1 MEAIILSK
9 EQFEELVAKMNE
21 VLEKLNSK
29 TTPKQEV
36 FLDNEE
42 FIKTMKISRRTAQTW
57 RDEGKISF
65 SQVGNKIYYKLSDV
79 EKTMQDHYNKSF
91 AKK

>member
-9 EQFEELVAKMNE
+9 DQYEALVANMNE
-21 VLEKLNSK
+21 ALEKLNSK
-29 TTPKQEV
+29 TAPKQEV

>member
-9 EQFEELVAKMNE
+9 EQFDSLISKINE
-21 VLEKLNSK
+21 IHEKLNAM
-29 TTPKQEV
+29 TPPKQEV

-42 FIKTMKISRRTAQTW
+42 LIAMLKISRRTAQTW

-65 SQVGNKIYYKLSDV
+65 SQVGSKIYYKLSDV
-79 EKTMQDHYNKSF
+79 EKTMQDLYNKSF

>member
-1 MEAIILSK
+1 MIPLHFTQIL
-9 EQFEELVAKMNE
+9 L
-21 VLEKLNSK
+21 VLE
-29 TTPKQEV
+29 V
-36 FLDNEE
+36 LDNEE

>member
-9 EQFEELVAKMNE
+9 EQFDGLISKIEQIQQS
-21 VLEKLNSK
+21 LNSRNN
-29 TTPKQEV
+29 PKQEV

-79 EKTMQDHYNKSF
+79 EKTLQDHYNKSF